1 MQNDEKRLNRGCLS
15 IGIMD
20 LFDLIITT
28 VLVSIS
34 GALSPGPLTAS
45 AVTIG
50 TKRHAKG
57 GFLIAFGHMLF
68 EFPYVLF
75 IAFFSSSIGVFLKNV
90 NVSYALTLATLSF
103 ILFFSYLI
111 IKEGINVLK
120 SGVNQMRKHKSY
132 AFNPIL
138 IGIILTGL
146 NPYFLLWWLSVG
158 LPLIQLSM
166 SMGLSFLLLMYI
178 SHVWMDYFWLTL
190 MGFAGENSVKILRS
204 KGYGI
209 LLIIL
214 GLTLALFA
222 INISLKTFLNLSLL
236 PF

>member
-1 MQNDEKRLNRGCLS
+1 
-15 IGIMD
+15 MD
-20 LFDLIITT
+20 LSGLIITT

-68 EFPYVLF
+68 EFPYVLI
-75 IAFFSSSIGVFLKNV
+75 IASFSSSIGFFLKNV
-90 NVSYALTLATLSF
+90 NVSYALTLAILSF
-103 ILFFSYLI
+103 IIFFSYLI
-111 IKEGINVLK
+111 IKEGINVIK
-120 SGVNQMRKHKSY
+120 SGVNQIRKSKRY

-138 IGIILTGL
+138 VGILLTGL

-158 LPLIQLSM
+158 LPLIQLSIN
-166 SMGLSFLLLMYI
+166 MGLPLLLLMYG
-178 SHVWMDYFWLTL
+178 SHVWMDYLWLTL
-190 MGFAGENSVKILRS
+190 MGFAGESGVKILRS
-204 KGYGI
+204 KGYGV

-214 GLTLALFA
+214 GLALALFA
-222 INISLKTFLNLSLL
+222 IDISLKTFLNLSLL

>member
-1 MQNDEKRLNRGCLS
+1 
-15 IGIMD
+15 MD
-20 LFDLIITT
+20 LSGLIITT

-68 EFPYVLF
+68 EFPYVLI
-75 IAFFSSSIGVFLKNV
+75 IASFSSSIGFFLKNV
-90 NVSYALTLATLSF
+90 NVSYALTLAILSF
-103 ILFFSYLI
+103 IIFFSYLI
-111 IKEGINVLK
+111 IKEGINVIK
-120 SGVNQMRKHKSY
+120 SGVNQIRKSKRY

-138 IGIILTGL
+138 VGILLTGL

-158 LPLIQLSM
+158 LPLIQLSIN
-166 SMGLSFLLLMYI
+166 MGLPLLLLMYG
-178 SHVWMDYFWLTL
+178 SHVWMDYLWLTL
-190 MGFAGENSVKILRS
+190 MGFAGESGVKILRS

-214 GLTLALFA
+214 GLALALFA
-222 INISLKTFLNLSLL
+222 IDISLKTFLNLSLL

>member
-1 MQNDEKRLNRGCLS
+1 
-15 IGIMD
+15 MD
-20 LFDLIITT
+20 LVGLIVST
-28 VLVSIS
+28 VAISVS

-50 TKRHAKG
+50 TRRFARG
-57 GFLIAFGHMLF
+57 GFLIAFGHMIF
-68 EFPYVLF
+68 EFPYILIIASLYSSIEFFLKDVGVSYGLTFAVSLF
-75 IAFFSSSIGVFLKNV
+75 IF
-90 NVSYALTLATLSF
+90 
-103 ILFFSYLI
+103 FFSYLT
-111 IKEGINVLK
+111 IKEGITVIK
-120 SGVNQMRKHKSY
+120 FGTVQIKESRGY

-138 IGIILTGL
+138 IGIALTGL

-166 SMGLSFLLLMYI
+166 NMGFPFLLLMYG

-190 MGFAGENSVKILRS
+190 MGYAGENSVKILKS

-209 LLIIL
+209 LLIAL
-214 GLTLALFA
+214 GLILALFA
-222 INISLKTFLNLSLL
+222 MNISLKTFLNLSIL